1 MAFGVR
7 LRANP
12 MGMAFPPV
20 SCRGRIKPADNAE
33 TYEPK
38 VQTKII
44 ADANMAGLC
53 NRLLKARKFSTVLS
67 EMHLRHCELL
77 QSTVNCSVD
86 LYFRAGLC
94 PRIVL
99 FNKADSLTPFEK
111 IRTREIRTSESFW
124 QRMMLD
130 NKPPGAVTLVFL
142 LPLNVDSN
150 FSNDYALLFAV
161 TPTCIGPKIVLLD
174 KACSLWRI
182 LWESKNCCAHPS
194 WRYSWV

>member
-1 MAFGVR
+1 MNLKSSSEPAVHAMTVNRLLLRPPKKRITVVRRIEYAFGVP

-12 MGMAFPPV
+12 MGMAFPRV
-20 SCRGRIKPADNAE
+20 CCRGRIKQADNAE
-33 TYEPK
+33 TYEPI

-44 ADANMAGLC
+44 ADANMADLC

-142 LPLNVDSN
+142 LP
-150 FSNDYALLFAV
+150 
-161 TPTCIGPKIVLLD
+161 K
-174 KACSLWRI
+174 
-182 LWESKNCCAHPS
+182 CCQ
-194 WRYSWV
+194 